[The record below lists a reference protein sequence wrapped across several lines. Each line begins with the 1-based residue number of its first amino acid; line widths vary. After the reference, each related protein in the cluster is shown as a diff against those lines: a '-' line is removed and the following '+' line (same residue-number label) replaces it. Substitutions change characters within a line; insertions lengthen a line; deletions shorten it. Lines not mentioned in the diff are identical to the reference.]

1 MDDFGTGYA
10 SLRYLRDHPFTSLK
24 IDRGFIRD
32 LDSQPRNRQ
41 LVVSALRL
49 GQALGMKV
57 VAEGV
62 ETEAELAVLAE
73 AGCELVQ
80 GFLFS
85 RPVDADRIAALL
97 ADGNAGE

>member
-1 MDDFGTGYA
+1 
-10 SLRYLRDHPFTSLK
+10 
-24 IDRGFIRD
+24 
-32 LDSQPRNRQ
+32 
-41 LVVSALRL
+41 
-49 GQALGMKV
+49 
-57 VAEGV
+57 V